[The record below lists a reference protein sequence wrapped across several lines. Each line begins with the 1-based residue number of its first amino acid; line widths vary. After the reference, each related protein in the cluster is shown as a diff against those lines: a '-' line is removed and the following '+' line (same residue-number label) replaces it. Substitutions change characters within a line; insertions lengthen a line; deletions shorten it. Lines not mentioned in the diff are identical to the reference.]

1 MLDLPVIKKLCEAAS
16 PGPWEPS
23 GAKNDVLG
31 PKLDI
36 IACFCEREDY
46 EADAEFIAQA
56 RTNVPLLV
64 AALQEAQAEI
74 KRLEA
79 LAACYPSWMPGESS

>member
-1 MLDLPVIKKLCEAAS
+1 MLDLPAILKQAEAAIPS
-16 PGPWEPS
+16 PWTLRREEPDVDVMS
-23 GAKNDVLG
+23 GETV
-31 PKLDI
+31 
-36 IACFCEREDY
+36 IASMGDFYPEV
-46 EADAEFIAQA
+46 EFVAAA

-79 LAACYPSWMPGESS
+79 LAACYPSWLPGESS